1 MKRGDKRT
9 LVILTIIVFVL
20 LFDILILK
28 KLTKYSICAFIALLI
43 LISYYLIGFR
53 KIKSRYDK
61 DIILTMCIYVFIY
74 YIIIYLFGLVIG
86 FTRNIY
92 SLNILNILKNIFP
105 VIISISL
112 VEILRYIINSQIK
125 NNKWLLFYS
134 AIVFTLLDSALI
146 IRATDFTNFYK
157 ILNTFGLFVLP
168 NLSKSILLTFLS
180 IKSSYK
186 PCLIYRYLMEIP
198 KYILPIIP
206 NFGNYLESVLY
217 IIIPL
222 LIFISTYNIFDRLKH
237 RKIISKN
244 KNSIEKY
251 IYICLST
258 FLVVLICT
266 SSGLFKYRSFVI
278 ATGSMTPNIN
288 KGDMVIIE
296 KLNEDEKN
304 NLKVGDIIAFNMDD
318 KVVVHRIIK
327 KYNTSKGTFYNT
339 KGDNNNSPDGY
350 LLDTDNIVGLE
361 KFKIRYIGY
370 PTVTIYDRI
379 KGE

>member
-43 LISYYLIGFR
+43 LTSYYLIGFR

-74 YIIIYLFGLVIG
+74 YIIIYLLGLVIG

-92 SLNILNILKNIFP
+92 SLSILSILKNIFP

-112 VEILRYIINSQIK
+112 IEILRYIINSQIK

-134 AIVFTLLDSALI
+134 AIVFALLDSALI
-146 IRATDFTNFYK
+146 IKATAFTNFYK

-206 NFGNYLESVLY
+206 NFGNYLESMLY

-222 LIFISTYNIFDRLKH
+222 LIFISTYNIFDKLKH

-251 IYICLST
+251 IYICLSA

-304 NLKVGDIIAFNMDD
+304 NLKEGDIIAFNMDN

-350 LLDTDNIVGLE
+350 LLDIDNIVGLE

>member
-43 LISYYLIGFR
+43 LTSYYLIGFR

-92 SLNILNILKNIFP
+92 SLNILSILKNLFP

-112 VEILRYIINSQIK
+112 IEILRYIINSQIK

-134 AIVFTLLDSALI
+134 AIVFALLDSALI
-146 IRATDFTNFYK
+146 IKATAFTNFYK

-206 NFGNYLESVLY
+206 NFGNYLESMLY

-222 LIFISTYNIFDRLKH
+222 LIFISTYNIFDKLKH

-251 IYICLST
+251 IYICLSV
-258 FLVVLICT
+258 FLIILICT

-278 ATGSMTPNIN
+278 ATGSMTPSIN

-304 NLKVGDIIAFNMDD
+304 NLKVGDIIAFNMDG

-350 LLDTDNIVGLE
+350 LLDIDNIVGLE

-370 PTVTIYDRI
+370 PTVSIYDRI

>member
-92 SLNILNILKNIFP
+92 SLNILSIIKNIFP

-112 VEILRYIINSQIK
+112 IEILRYIINSQIK

-251 IYICLST
+251 IYIGLST

>member
-43 LISYYLIGFR
+43 LTSYYLIGFR

-74 YIIIYLFGLVIG
+74 YIIIYLLGLVIG

-92 SLNILNILKNIFP
+92 SLSILSILKNIFP

-112 VEILRYIINSQIK
+112 IEILRYIINSQIK

-146 IRATDFTNFYK
+146 IKATAFTNFYK

-206 NFGNYLESVLY
+206 NFGNYLESMLY

-222 LIFISTYNIFDRLKH
+222 LIFISTYNIFDKLKH

-251 IYICLST
+251 IYICLSV

-288 KGDMVIIE
+288 KGDMVVIE
-296 KLNEDEKN
+296 RLSDDEKN
-304 NLKVGDIIAFNMDD
+304 KLKEGDIIAFNMDN

-327 KYNTSKGTFYNT
+327 KYNTSRGVFYNT

-350 LLDTDNIVGLE
+350 LLDIDNIVGLE

-370 PTVTIYDRI
+370 PTVAIFDRI
-379 KGE
+379 KGD

>member
-1 MKRGDKRT
+1 MKKGDKKT
-9 LVILTIIVFVL
+9 LVILTIILFVL
-20 LFDILILK
+20 LFDFFILK
-28 KLTKYSICAFIALLI
+28 KLDKYSICIFIAFLI
-43 LISYYLIGFR
+43 VISYYLIGFR

-61 DIILTMCIYVFIY
+61 DIILTIFIYGFMY
-74 YIIIYLFGLVIG
+74 YIITYLSGLIIG
-86 FTRNIY
+86 FTRNVY
-92 SLNILNILKNIFP
+92 SLNILSILKNIIP
-105 VIISISL
+105 LILSITL
-112 VEILRYIINSQIK
+112 TEFLRYIINSQIK
-125 NNKWLLFYS
+125 EKKWLLFLS
-134 AIVFTLLDSALI
+134 AVIFTLIDSYLI
-146 IRATDFTNFYK
+146 IKATNYTDFYK
-157 ILNTFGLFVLP
+157 ILNNFGLFVLP

-217 IIIPL
+217 ILVPM
-222 LIFISTYNIFDRLKH
+222 LIFISIFNIFDRLKH
-237 RKIISKN
+237 KKITFSKQ
-244 KNSIEKY
+244 NSFEKFSY
-251 IYICLST
+251 IFLST
-258 FLVVLICT
+258 FLILLICT
-266 SSGLFKYRSFVI
+266 SSGLFKYRTFVI

-296 KLNEDEKN
+296 KLSDDEKN
-304 NLKVGDIIAFNMDD
+304 NLNEGDIIAFNMDD

-327 KYNTSKGTFYNT
+327 KYSTSNGIFYNT

-350 LLDTDNIVGLE
+350 LLDIDNIVGLE

-370 PTVTIYDRI
+370 PTIAIYDRI

>member
-43 LISYYLIGFR
+43 LTSYYLIGFR

-74 YIIIYLFGLVIG
+74 YIIIYLLGLVIG

-92 SLNILNILKNIFP
+92 SLSILSILKNIFP

-112 VEILRYIINSQIK
+112 IEILRYIINSQIK

-146 IRATDFTNFYK
+146 IKATAFTNFYK

-206 NFGNYLESVLY
+206 NFGNYLESMLY

-222 LIFISTYNIFDRLKH
+222 LIFISTYNIFDKLKH

-251 IYICLST
+251 IYICLSV

-288 KGDMVIIE
+288 KGDMVVIE
-296 KLNEDEKN
+296 RLSDDEKN
-304 NLKVGDIIAFNMDD
+304 KLKEGDIIAFNMDN

-327 KYNTSKGTFYNT
+327 KYNTSRGVFYNT

-350 LLDTDNIVGLE
+350 LLDIDNIVGLE

-370 PTVTIYDRI
+370 PSVAIFDRI
-379 KGE
+379 KGD

>member
-43 LISYYLIGFR
+43 LTSYYLIGFR

-74 YIIIYLFGLVIG
+74 YIIIYLLGLVIG

-92 SLNILNILKNIFP
+92 SLSILSILKNIFP

-112 VEILRYIINSQIK
+112 IEILRYIINSQIK

-134 AIVFTLLDSALI
+134 AIVFALLDSALI
-146 IRATDFTNFYK
+146 IKATAFTNFYK

-206 NFGNYLESVLY
+206 NFGNYLESMLY

-222 LIFISTYNIFDRLKH
+222 LIFISTYNIFDKLKH

-251 IYICLST
+251 IYICLSV

-350 LLDTDNIVGLE
+350 LLDIDNIVGLE

>member
-1 MKRGDKRT
+1 MKKGDKRT

-43 LISYYLIGFR
+43 LTSYYLIGFR

-74 YIIIYLFGLVIG
+74 YIIIYLLGLVIG

-92 SLNILNILKNIFP
+92 SLSILSILKNIFP

-112 VEILRYIINSQIK
+112 IEILRYIINSQIK

-146 IRATDFTNFYK
+146 IKATAFTNFYK

-206 NFGNYLESVLY
+206 NFGNYLESMLY

-222 LIFISTYNIFDRLKH
+222 LIFISTYNIFDKLKH

-251 IYICLST
+251 IYICLSV

-288 KGDMVIIE
+288 KGDMVVIE
-296 KLNEDEKN
+296 RLSDDEKN
-304 NLKVGDIIAFNMDD
+304 KLKEGDIIAFNMDN

-327 KYNTSKGTFYNT
+327 KYNTSRGVFYNT

-350 LLDTDNIVGLE
+350 LLDIDNIVGLE

-370 PTVTIYDRI
+370 PTVAIFDRI
-379 KGE
+379 KGD

>member
-43 LISYYLIGFR
+43 LTSYYLIGFR

-74 YIIIYLFGLVIG
+74 YIIIYLLGLVIG

-92 SLNILNILKNIFP
+92 SLSILSILKNIFP

-112 VEILRYIINSQIK
+112 IEILRYIINSQIK

-146 IRATDFTNFYK
+146 IKATAFTNFYK

-168 NLSKSILLTFLS
+168 NISKSILLTFLS

-206 NFGNYLESVLY
+206 NFGNYLESMLY

-222 LIFISTYNIFDRLKH
+222 LIFISTYNIFDKLKH

-251 IYICLST
+251 IYICLSV

-288 KGDMVIIE
+288 KGDMVVIE
-296 KLNEDEKN
+296 RLSDDEKN
-304 NLKVGDIIAFNMDD
+304 KLKEGDIIAFNMDN

-327 KYNTSKGTFYNT
+327 KYNTSRGVFYNT

-350 LLDTDNIVGLE
+350 LLDIDNIVGLE

-370 PTVTIYDRI
+370 PTVAIFDRI
-379 KGE
+379 KGD

>member
-1 MKRGDKRT
+1 MKKGDKRT

-20 LFDILILK
+20 LFDIFILK
-28 KLTKYSICAFIALLI
+28 KLDKYSICAFITMLI
-43 LISYYLIGFR
+43 FISYYLIGFR

-74 YIIIYLFGLVIG
+74 YIIIYLSGLIIG
-86 FTRNIY
+86 FTRNVY
-92 SLNILNILKNIFP
+92 SLNILSIFKNVLP
-105 VIISISL
+105 VILSITL
-112 VEILRYIINSQIK
+112 IEVLRYIINSQIK
-125 NNKWLLFYS
+125 DSKWLLFFS

-146 IRATDFTNFYK
+146 IKATNFTNFYK
-157 ILNTFGLFVLP
+157 VLNAFGLFILP
-168 NLSKSILLTFLS
+168 NLSKSILLTYLS

-217 IIIPL
+217 ILIPM
-222 LIFISTYNIFDRLKH
+222 LIFISTFNIFDKLKY
-237 RKIISKN
+237 RKIVSKKRN
-244 KNSIEKY
+244 NIEKY

-258 FLVVLICT
+258 FLILLICT
-266 SSGLFKYRSFVI
+266 SSGLFKYRTFVI

-288 KGDMVIIE
+288 KGDMVVIE
-296 KLNEDEKN
+296 KLSDDEKN
-304 NLKVGDIIAFNMDD
+304 KLKEGDIIAFNMDN

-327 KYNTSKGTFYNT
+327 KYNTSSGVFYNT

-350 LLDTDNIVGLE
+350 LLDIDNIVGLE

-370 PTVTIYDRI
+370 PTVAIFDRI
-379 KGE
+379 KGD